1 MALSAAVDNPAPL
14 LALPLAA
21 LLVEGFRRVSVPH
34 LAHGMLFVA
43 LLLDNPTERPG
54 RNLYRS
60 PLYVPGTF
68 LYETLSKSAHLPGVK
83 FTGLQLFVLATFALV
98 GLRYMFGERDGTRAN
113 VKAAAP
119 PMVRAC
125 LTSMGALLL
134 LFVYGIGRGGATN
147 YAIVQMQTMLFV
159 PLMTLLF
166 AQAFRSP
173 RDARVLLN
181 TLLTV
186 GLLRALLCIYY
197 WLTFMRHQGSDAGG
211 QEGDGSYVT
220 THSDSILATVAVV
233 ICIARIYQQPRARSF
248 LLAAFFVPVV
258 MLGIVANNRRIAFVA
273 IALGLGFSYLAAG
286 GPFKRR
292 VHQTLLVVLPLAVVY
307 VAAGWSAH
315 GAWAKPVQS
324 LRSVIEQKDA
334 SSATRDIENYNL
346 LQTLKQHPITGS
358 GYGHKYLEL
367 VQAFDISG
375 IFEAYRYVPHNS
387 ILWFWGVGGVVGFT
401 AYWLYISVGVYLA
414 ARLVRCSQT
423 LHERLLGMAAITAV
437 CAYGAQAFGDMG
449 LMSWMGGL
457 IVSSCF
463 GAVASLAQRNGAWG
477 TALVGTFDADALA
490 AGAPSVTALAGGAH
504 PAEQRGARGTK
515 LLGGRRTTTL
525 GKMR

>member
-1 MALSAAVDNPAPL
+1 MAKVPTNAGQGGAHYASAVGAIVVGVGAMAALDGNPFVLA
-14 LALPLAA
+14 ALPLVV
-21 LLVEGFRRVSVPH
+21 LLGWGFWHLSVQQIC
-34 LAHGMLFVA
+34 HGMLFVA

-60 PLYVPGTF
+60 PLYLPGTF
-68 LYETLSKSAHLPGVK
+68 VYETLSKSAHLPIK
-83 FTGLQLFVLATFALV
+83 LTGLQLLVLVIFAMI
-98 GLRYMFGERDGTRAN
+98 GLRTLFGDTTDGKVRT
-113 VKAAAP
+113 
-119 PMVRAC
+119 PMAQPMARAC
-125 LTSMGALLL
+125 ATSILCLLA
-134 LFVYGIGRGGATN
+134 LFVYGIGRGGQVN
-147 YAIVQMQTMLFV
+147 YAIVQMQTKLFV

-166 AQAFRSP
+166 AYAFKTK
-173 RDARVLLN
+173 RDV
-181 TLLTV
+181 
-186 GLLRALLCIYY
+186 RALLRTFLTVAFLRAVMCIYY

-233 ICIARIYQQPRARSF
+233 ICIARIYQDPRARSF
-248 LLAAFFVPVV
+248 VLAGLFVPVV
-258 MLGIVANNRRIAFVA
+258 GLGIVANNRRIAFVA
-273 IALGLGFSYLAAG
+273 IALGLAFSYLGAG
-286 GPFKRR
+286 SAFRRR
-292 VHQTLLVVLPLAVVY
+292 VHQTLLVTLPLVVVY

-346 LQTLKQHPITGS
+346 LQTLKAHPILGS

-401 AYWLYISVGVYLA
+401 LFWMYISVGVFLA
-414 ARLVRCSQT
+414 ARIIRAST
-423 LHERLLGMAAITAV
+423 DLHQRLMGMTAITAV

-457 IVSSCF
+457 IVASSF
-463 GAVASLAQRNGAWG
+463 GMVASLAQQNGAWG
-477 TALVGTFDADALA
+477 AAVQVHDDALA
-490 AGAPSVTALAGGAH
+490 PPTYYGAPAAA
-504 PAEQRGARGTK
+504 ARQGT
-515 LLGGRRTTTL
+515 T
-525 GKMR
+525 